1 LGPTRGEG
9 PEEADN
15 SLIDSVSI
23 DGRGKMSE
31 RKPKARFS
39 IPIENGEFLSL
50 TVWQGKTD
58 PKAEVLTVQIR
69 RREGEG
75 WVTVSRLAVYRGQDG
90 SYSQLPERPQP

>member
-75 WVTVSRLAVYRGQDG
+75 WVTVSRLAVYRSQDG

>member
-1 LGPTRGEG
+1 
-9 PEEADN
+9 
-15 SLIDSVSI
+15 
-23 DGRGKMSE
+23 MSE

-39 IPIENGEFLSL
+39 IALEDGGFLSL

-75 WVTVSRLAVYRGQDG
+75 WVTKSRLAVYRSQDG
-90 SYSQLPERPQP
+90 AYNQLPDRPPT